1 MPFRLLADL
10 IVVVHF
16 AWILFMLAGFIL
28 TLIGFWWKRLFDKW
42 LFRTLH
48 LLGIVYVGL
57 LAVLREYCPLTILE
71 NALREKYD
79 LYLTYPGSFIV
90 HYLQRLVYPDIQPL
104 MILIPTMI
112 IAIFTILVFIF
123 RPPRKI
129 KRIFVKF
136 FL

>member
-1 MPFRLLADL
+1 MAVKLLADL

-16 AWILFMLAGFIL
+16 AWILFMLIGFVL
-28 TLIGFWWKRLFDKW
+28 TLLGFWWKRFFDKW

-57 LAVLREYCPLTILE
+57 LAVLREYCPLTVLE

-79 LYLTYPGSFIV
+79 PYLTYPGSFIV